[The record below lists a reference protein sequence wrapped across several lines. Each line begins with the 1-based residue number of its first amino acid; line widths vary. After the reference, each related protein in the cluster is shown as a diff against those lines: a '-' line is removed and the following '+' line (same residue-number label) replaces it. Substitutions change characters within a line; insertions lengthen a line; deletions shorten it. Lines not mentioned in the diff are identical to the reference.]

1 MMKHFFLGYL
11 LIVLADTTV
20 HGQSAIYFQNNNRQ
34 EGELSET
41 TNNGKLKFAVKR
53 GGRSMT
59 YSFRRESILLAFN
72 EFGAYQVIADLSEDP
87 AQSAQQI
94 EAFKKAKPLGNT
106 DYIVQKSPALV
117 IPALISYE
125 SDAVI
130 NYQTIADQQAASI
143 NKTNV
148 VAVVYKDG
156 RHLLVGDGIED
167 AYAILKELKGVFRV
181 ETATR
186 AAQKPES
193 AKTAVQKSDPV
204 AVVEPKPADPPTTRT
219 AEQIPTETIT
229 VGKNETRA
237 ANAQP
242 AKPFVARTERSKS
255 VLSEQEYQTYRQKA
269 IDNVHD
275 FSTYLQVITNK
286 KAALSDK
293 DKAVEEA
300 VKLFMPGSTIEVT
313 SVNNAKV
320 NRYPVR
326 EYLKRLR
333 LLPYSSTSIE
343 WTEVQYI
350 QELSQAADGN
360 YYGTIRGQQT
370 FIGYGNNGQ
379 DTLYSDVTTKNVKVK
394 LESYQKQI
402 DGNTIQNWGVL
413 LGNVG
418 VESK

>member
-1 MMKHFFLGYL
+1 MMKFFFYACL
-11 LIVLADTTV
+11 LLAVASTS
-20 HGQSAIYFQNNNRQ
+20 GNAQNAIYFQNNNRQ
-34 EGELSET
+34 EGELVEITS
-41 TNNGKLKFAVKR
+41 NGKLKFSVKR
-53 GGRSMT
+53 GGRSMP
-59 YSFRRESILLAFN
+59 YSFRRESVLLAFN
-72 EFGAYQVIADLSEDP
+72 EFGAYQVIADLSQDP
-87 AQSAQQI
+87 TQSAQQI
-94 EAFKKAKPLGNT
+94 EAFKKQKPTGNT
-106 DYIVQKSPALV
+106 DFIVQKSPALV

-125 SDAVI
+125 SDALI
-130 NYQTIADQQAASI
+130 NYQNATDQQAASI

-148 VAVVYKDG
+148 VAIVYKDG
-156 RHLLVGDGIED
+156 RHLLVGDGVED
-167 AYAILKELKGVFRV
+167 AYAILKELKGSFRV
-181 ETATR
+181 
-186 AAQKPES
+186 Q
-193 AKTAVQKSDPV
+193 TAVQTEQKTSPKS
-204 AVVEPKPADPPTTRT
+204 KPAETTVQQQQSEPISTPPPP
-219 AEQIPTETIT
+219 PTETIV
-229 VGKNETRA
+229 VGQNKEPTN
-237 ANAQP
+237 NQVS
-242 AKPFVARTERSKS
+242 KPLVTPRTEQKKV

-293 DKAVEEA
+293 DKAVEQA
-300 VKLFMPGSTIEVT
+300 VKLFIPGSTIEVT
-313 SVNNAKV
+313 SANNSKV

-360 YYGTIRGQQT
+360 YYGIIRGQQT
-370 FIGYGNNGQ
+370 FIGYGNDGQ

-402 DGNTIQNWGVL
+402 DGNVVQNWGVL

-418 VESK
+418 VESR